1 MKNLNIFFTLIL
13 MSSLS
18 LTAQNKQTKDADKHF
33 NKYEFIEAITAYN
46 KLVEN
51 GQGDAYVYGQLAE
64 ANYNI
69 FSTTEAERW
78 YAKALEANQDNPEM
92 IFKYSQMLKANG
104 KYDESNKW
112 MKKFAEAK
120 PKDERAIAFITNPD
134 YIPGILEGDK
144 LYDISPLEFNSEFT
158 DYGGTV
164 QDGNLYFSSARNN
177 ARRNYGWNDE
187 PFLDIYRVAIGGDT
201 AGIEAELVN
210 GVNSRYHEG
219 LVSFSPDGNT
229 IYFSRESFAA
239 GDFEKNEEA
248 KIKISVLY
256 LYKAT
261 KDGNKWVNVQ
271 PLSLNNKE
279 YSVKSPSVSKDGKTL
294 YFASDMPGGYG
305 LFDIYKVAI
314 DENGMLGEPEN
325 LGAKINTEG
334 QEMFPFIS
342 DKNILYFSSNG
353 HLGLGGLDV
362 FHTTESGDV
371 VNAGVPVNSNSDDL
385 AFTINEETGEGFVS
399 SNRPGGK
406 GGDDIYA
413 LKRIVPCNVNVI
425 TTVVDKQ
432 TNNPLAGV
440 AVTFKDA
447 NDRVVS
453 KQTTDSNGKVTYTVS
468 CDKSLEISG
477 VLKDYLSNYITY
489 SGSKEKEV
497 LMQLNLDPID
507 VIIVKDK
514 VVLNPI
520 MFDFDKSNITA
531 QGAFELDKLVAI
543 MQKYPNMVILAESHT
558 DSRGPA
564 SYNERLSDRRAKSTV
579 QYVISKGIEA
589 NRISGIGK
597 GGSDPK
603 VDCGSKCTEEEYQ
616 LNRRSE
622 FNIVSGGPAQ
632 K

>member
-453 KQTTDSNGKVTYTVS
+453 KQTTDSNGKVTYTVF

-597 GGSDPK
+597 GESDPK